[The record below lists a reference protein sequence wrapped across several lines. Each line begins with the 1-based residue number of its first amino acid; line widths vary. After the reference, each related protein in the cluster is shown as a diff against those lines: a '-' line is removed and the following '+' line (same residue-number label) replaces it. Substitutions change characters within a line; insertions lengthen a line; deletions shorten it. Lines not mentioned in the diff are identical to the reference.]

1 MILMRGILVITFVL
15 GFLTSAAA
23 QGTQVPFGGFEHDST
38 LPVEVIADALEVD
51 QETGNATFVGNV
63 VIGQGDMRLTAGKVV
78 VIYNTATEDTGGKI
92 SRMIASAGVV
102 LVNGPEAAEAN
113 EAVYTI
119 DDAEIIMTGNV
130 ILTQG
135 NNALAAGKMVVDLN
149 TGRAQMTGRVK
160 TILQSSN

>member
-1 MILMRGILVITFVL
+1 MRAFLAILLIF
-15 GFLTSAAA
+15 GFMTSAAA
-23 QGTQVPFGGFEHDST
+23 QGTQIPFGGLEHDST
-38 LPVEVIADALEVD
+38 QPVEVISDALEVD
-51 QETGNATFVGNV
+51 QESGNATFVGNV

-78 VIYNTATEDTGGKI
+78 VIYKTATEGTSGKI
-92 SRMIASAGVV
+92 SKMVASNGVV

-119 DDAEIIMTGNV
+119 DDAEIVMTGSV
-130 ILTQG
+130 LLTQG
-135 NNALAAGKMVVDLN
+135 NNALSASKMVVDLN

>member
-1 MILMRGILVITFVL
+1 MRVFLAILLLFGVV
-15 GFLTSAAA
+15 TSAAA
-23 QGTQVPFGGFEHDST
+23 QGTQIPFGGMEHDSD

-51 QETGNATFVGNV
+51 QETGNATFIGNV

-78 VIYNTATEDTGGKI
+78 VVYRTASEGTGGKI
-92 SRMIASAGVV
+92 SRMVASAGVV

-119 DDAEIIMTGNV
+119 DDAEIVMTGNV
-130 ILTQG
+130 LLTQG
-135 NNALAAGKMVVDLN
+135 DNALAAGKMVVDLN